1 MSTFRHAVHIEIKRR
16 PRNDLS
22 FQTCIY
28 VYYVP
33 NNSVLFANNKAEG
46 NGHLE
51 ELGVDASIVLTLI
64 VKQRDWRT
72 WTGVSWLRMTD
83 DGRL

>member
-1 MSTFRHAVHIEIKRR
+1 MITRTFRHAVHIDKKR
-16 PRNDLS
+16 PMSNLS

-33 NNSVLFANNKAEG
+33 NNSVLFATNKAEG

-64 VKQRDWRT
+64 VKQRD
-72 WTGVSWLRMTD
+72 
-83 DGRL
+83 